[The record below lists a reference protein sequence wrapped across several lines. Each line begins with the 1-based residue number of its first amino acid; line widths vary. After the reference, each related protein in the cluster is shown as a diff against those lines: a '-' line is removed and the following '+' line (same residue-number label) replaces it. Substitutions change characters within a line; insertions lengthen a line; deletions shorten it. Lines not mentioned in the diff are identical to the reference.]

1 MCLFVS
7 DSNDFEWTLVFLK
20 HIHIYIYTCKYK
32 NSCISIYIYI
42 VHIIIFENQQID
54 LCIQTFIISLKYINI
69 YIYIQRNIHTYEQR
83 ILILLMCIHVY
94 IHIIDIYIHIYIY
107 IYWCGCHRVCNIYIY
122 KLISCNM
129 FFSKNDFKLKY
140 ILIYIIYIYI
150 RIVRCRHFICKQIQ
164 STWAGAVEK
173 PKAKAAAGSI
183 TKKTYIKQMWS

>member
-1 MCLFVS
+1 MKVNKLICVYKHLS
-7 DSNDFEWTLVFLK
+7 FLWN
-20 HIHIYIYTCKYK
+20 T
-32 NSCISIYIYI
+32 S
-42 VHIIIFENQQID
+42 
-54 LCIQTFIISLKYINI
+54 I

-94 IHIIDIYIHIYIY
+94 IHVIDIYIHIY

-129 FFSKNDFKLKY
+129 FFSKNEFKLKY

-150 RIVRCRHFICKQIQ
+150 RIVRCRHFICTQIQ

-183 TKKTYIKQMWS
+183 TKNTYIKQMWS